1 MMMKKNH
8 GGCLHEILQTLFF
21 SLSFSLAPSLFF
33 LFRLPQPGPIFDTP
47 KFSARYKSGDSAA
60 SLAAYRK
67 NLRKNEMR
75 EKPPFYT
82 PTTPPITTQVVSVSR
97 CD

>member
-1 MMMKKNH
+1 MKYSKH
-8 GGCLHEILQTLFF
+8 
-21 SLSFSLAPSLFF
+21 FF
-33 LFRLPQPGPIFDTP
+33 LSPPHLFTFDGVQPGQVILDTP
-47 KFSARYKSGDSAA
+47 KFSARFKSGDSGA

-82 PTTPPITTQVVSVSR
+82 PTTPPITTQVVSELR
-97 CD
+97 Y

>member
-1 MMMKKNH
+1 M
-8 GGCLHEILQTLFF
+8 
-21 SLSFSLAPSLFF
+21 
-33 LFRLPQPGPIFDTP
+33 GPILDTP

-67 NLRKNEMR
+67 NLAR

-82 PTTPPITTQVVSVSR
+82 PTTPPITTQVVSVYRYYSIK
-97 CD
+97 